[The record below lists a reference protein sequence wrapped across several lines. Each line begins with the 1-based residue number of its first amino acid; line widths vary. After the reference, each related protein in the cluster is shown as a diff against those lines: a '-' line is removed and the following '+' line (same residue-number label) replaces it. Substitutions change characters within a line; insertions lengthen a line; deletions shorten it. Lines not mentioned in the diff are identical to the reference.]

1 MKYIVM
7 ECHKGYAV
15 LMDEEARYVQ
25 AANLR
30 YSVGQT
36 VTSPVLMEN
45 AIEGERRISFYV
57 TRFAAAA
64 ACLALAVSAGSFYYT
79 RNFRTHSTVLISAK
93 TNIRMD
99 LNKKGQVIHLSGG
112 DAKAEELLKDYDGKG
127 KDKLTAANEILD
139 IEQSQGLDPKNDVV
153 NIYIKTDADEYNIF
167 KEEFENGIADAKV
180 NVYEYGT
187 PKPVEHDKP
196 EPPKPHE
203 ADKPKDEKAPEAP
216 KKQEDKVNAPEPPKT
231 PQDEV
236 KAPEA
241 PKPNNGAAAP
251 TAPAQPAAPQKP
263 EAHDTP
269 EAPAPEPAKPDAD
282 AKADSKTAP
291 KPDDKAEPPKPAEAD
306 TPAAPAAPASNNHF
320 VLRDNNG
327 IIEITHDAVEKLK
340 PLLPAPAPRV
350 QTAETY
356 KEECREA
363 LPVTEQP
370 SQSMTDKKEAPQEK
384 PELPSPIADEK
395 MEATQETPG
404 SPETLSAV
412 KPAEIKDESVRE
424 LSPAYEF
431 SVKRIM
437 PEEKD
442 TPREAL
448 PEKEVSAPTLQ
459 PSVSPIPIP

>member
-45 AIEGERRISFYV
+45 AMEGERRISFYV

-79 RNFRTHSTVLISAK
+79 RNFKTHSTVLISAK

-139 IEQSQGLDPKNDVV
+139 IEQSQGLDPKNDIV
-153 NIYIKTDADEYNIF
+153 NIYIKSDADEYNIF

-187 PKPVEHDKP
+187 PKPAEHDKP

-216 KKQEDKVNAPEPPKT
+216 KKQEEKVNTPEPPK
-231 PQDEV
+231 PHEEEV

-241 PKPNNGAAAP
+241 PAPDNSSAAP
-251 TAPAQPAAPQKP
+251 AAPAQPAVPQKP
-263 EAHDTP
+263 DT
-269 EAPAPEPAKPDAD
+269 PAPEPVKPEAKSES
-282 AKADSKTAP
+282 KAVP
-291 KPDDKAEPPKPAEAD
+291 KPDDKAAEPK
-306 TPAAPAAPASNNHF
+306 APDEPVAPASNNHF

-363 LPVTEQP
+363 LPDSEQP

-384 PELPSPIADEK
+384 PELPSQTEDEK
-395 MEATQETPG
+395 MEAPQERPV
-404 SPETLSAV
+404 SPETLSTV
-412 KPAEIKDESVRE
+412 KPTETKYESVRE
-424 LSPAYEF
+424 HAPVYEF
-431 SVKRIM
+431 SIKRIM

-442 TPREAL
+442 TTREAL